1 MPEPAQDE
9 RDLVRRMLA
18 GEEHAFEE
26 FFDGHFSR
34 LYRFALARLGHDAD
48 AAEEVVQMTL
58 CKAIPVLGT
67 WRGEATLF
75 TWLCTFCRH
84 EISRHYRRQ
93 ESEPRPIGLI
103 EGSGAAGMNFETL
116 VGMLDGGVVD
126 EVHRR
131 EIVRV
136 VQATLDDLPAKYGD
150 VLEWKYIH
158 GLSVAEIAARLRSSA
173 KAVESLLTRARQ
185 AFRAAVSTVGGSGL

>member
-1 MPEPAQDE
+1 MPEPEQDE
-9 RDLVRRMLA
+9 RELVRRMLA
-18 GEEHAFEE
+18 GEEQAFEE

-48 AAEEVVQMTL
+48 AAEEVVQMAL
-58 CKAIPVLGT
+58 CNAIPALKS

-75 TWLCTFCRH
+75 TWLCTICRH

-93 ESEPRPIGLI
+93 ESEPQPFGLI
-103 EGSGAAGMNFETL
+103 ESSGAAGRTFDTL
-116 VGMLDGGVVD
+116 VAMLDGGVVD

-158 GLSVAEIAARLRSSA
+158 GLSVAEIAARIGSSP
-173 KAVESLLTRARQ
+173 KAVESLLTRARH
-185 AFRAAVSTVGGSGL
+185 AFREAVAPAGGSGK